1 MENKGLANINDAA
14 YQKLIDNITTLWGEA
29 KSKAIAA
36 VNTELLDANWQTGKY
51 IVEFE
56 QGGKQRA
63 EYGKKLLVNLAKDLT
78 ARNGKGFNRTN
89 LTYMRKLYLA
99 FPKCGTLSHKLTWS
113 HYYELLKCD
122 NALEMQFYYKESIKE
137 CWKVRELKRQM
148 KSCLFQRLALSTDK
162 AGVLALAN
170 EGHQVQTPQDIIR
183 DPFVLE
189 FAGLPK
195 QKRYKEGDL
204 EKALKDHMEQFL
216 LEMGR
221 GFAFVGRQ
229 YSMQIGSRQ
238 FKVDLVFYHCILKC
252 YVLIDLKRA
261 EIKHGDIGQM
271 NLYLNYFKTEVC
283 QPDDNPP
290 IGIVLGARKDEL
302 LMEYAL
308 EGGFN
313 NKIVYN
319 NGISI
324 PLQYEQN
331 FKIAP
336 ANSVLMCIEGG
347 SAGKKI
353 AILNQDVCFGNK
365 LCCFAPFWEIGKF
378 IYYYLQSPSFVELF
392 NLNKTGI
399 IGGVSVAK
407 VKEIVIPLPPVM
419 EQQRIVAQIDRLFE
433 QLR

>member
-1 MENKGLANINDAA
+1 MIDIHELSEEDIKLHYIGMENKGLTNTNDAA

-29 KSKAIAA
+29 KSKAITAI
-36 VNTELLDANWQTGKY
+36 NTELLDANWQTGKY
-51 IVEFE
+51 IVEYEFK
-56 QGGKQRA
+56 GKDRA
-63 EYGKKLLVNLAKDLT
+63 EYGKQLLVNLAKDLT
-78 ARNGKGFNRTN
+78 ARNGKGFSRSN
-89 LTYMRKLYLA
+89 LVYMRKFYLA
-99 FPKCGTLSHKLTWS
+99 FPICETVSHKLTWS
-113 HYYELLKCD
+113 HYFELLKCD
-122 NALEMQFYYKESIKE
+122 NAREMQFYYKESIKE

-162 AGVLALAN
+162 AGVLTLAN

-195 QKRYKEGDL
+195 QKRYKESDL

-229 YSMQIGSRQ
+229 YAMQIGSRQ

-271 NLYLNYFKTEVC
+271 NLYLNYFKTEIC

-308 EGGFN
+308 EGITNQLFVARYQLYLP
-313 NKIVYN
+313 KREELQAQLDKLLDETKD
-319 NGISI
+319 SI
-324 PLQYEQN
+324 
-331 FKIAP
+331 
-336 ANSVLMCIEGG
+336 
-347 SAGKKI
+347 
-353 AILNQDVCFGNK
+353 
-365 LCCFAPFWEIGKF
+365 
-378 IYYYLQSPSFVELF
+378 
-392 NLNKTGI
+392 
-399 IGGVSVAK
+399 
-407 VKEIVIPLPPVM
+407 
-419 EQQRIVAQIDRLFE
+419 
-433 QLR
+433 

>member
-1 MENKGLANINDAA
+1 MENKDLTNINDAA

-63 EYGKKLLVNLAKDLT
+63 EYGKRLLVNLAKDLT

-195 QKRYKEGDL
+195 QKRYKESDL

-216 LEMGR
+216 LEMLCKPLHKSS
-221 GFAFVGRQ
+221 
-229 YSMQIGSRQ
+229 SMKRCKRLMSSCSRSVSRKCSPCGIPRNSRIYGSRMISLGSTRPGS
-238 FKVDLVFYHCILKC
+238 V
-252 YVLIDLKRA
+252 R
-261 EIKHGDIGQM
+261 EI
-271 NLYLNYFKTEVC
+271 
-283 QPDDNPP
+283 
-290 IGIVLGARKDEL
+290 
-302 LMEYAL
+302 
-308 EGGFN
+308 
-313 NKIVYN
+313 
-319 NGISI
+319 S
-324 PLQYEQN
+324 
-331 FKIAP
+331 
-336 ANSVLMCIEGG
+336 
-347 SAGKKI
+347 
-353 AILNQDVCFGNK
+353 
-365 LCCFAPFWEIGKF
+365 
-378 IYYYLQSPSFVELF
+378 SFTAFL
-392 NLNKTGI
+392 
-399 IGGVSVAK
+399 S
-407 VKEIVIPLPPVM
+407 
-419 EQQRIVAQIDRLFE
+419 RLAS
-433 QLR
+433 RRS